1 MRRKNNEIEIR
12 IIQVCDAFDSAI
24 SGIECQRVST
34 QRALGIIQKESGTK
48 FDAKIVDVLLSM
60 IAYYPV
66 GTTVRLDNQ
75 VEAVVV
81 SQTADPKSP
90 VIMELPVNPERKK
103 NIPILQII

>member
-1 MRRKNNEIEIR
+1 
-12 IIQVCDAFDSAI
+12 VCDAFDSAI

-34 QRALGIIQKESGTK
+34 QQALSRIQAGAGVE
-48 FDAKIVDVLLSM
+48 FDPKVVDVLLSM

-75 VEAVVV
+75 AEAVVV
-81 SQTADPKSP
+81 SQTMDPKNP
-90 VIMELPVNPERKK
+90 VIMELPVSSERKK